1 MRTAVATAAV
11 LLAGVAPASAR
22 AGIVPASLRPWATVN
37 VCDSIGHPDS
47 IGIRGS
53 MPPAVGRGVEMFM
66 RFQVQYL
73 TIADARWR
81 DLGPGADS
89 DFIDIGPSRLRPR
102 QFGQTFTVTP
112 PPAGQPPHQ
121 LRGVVTFEWRRD
133 GVVLRHVRRRTTAG
147 HPDTPGSDPLG
158 YSAATCQIS

>member
-1 MRTAVATAAV
+1 MRTAVVTVAA
-11 LLAGVAPASAR
+11 LLAFAAPAAG
-22 AGIVPASLRPWATVN
+22 AGILPANARPWATVN
-37 VCDSIGHPDS
+37 VCDSMGHPDS
-47 IGIRGS
+47 IGVRGS

-66 RFQVQYL
+66 RFQVQYFTL
-73 TIADARWR
+73 PGPRWH

-89 DFIDIGPSRLRPR
+89 GFIDVGRSRGRPR

-112 PPAGQPPHQ
+112 PAGGQPPHL

-133 GVVLRHVRRRTTAG
+133 GAVVRHVRRRTTTG
-147 HPDTPGSDPLG
+147 HPDTPGSDPAG